1 MIKLAALIAAVVI
14 GSLAAVSVAEAYT
27 SCTTTCSGWGSAR
40 TCYTNC
46 F

>member
-1 MIKLAALIAAVVI
+1 MLKLAALIAAVVI
-14 GSLAAVSVAEAYT
+14 GSLAAVSIADAT
-27 SCTTTCSGWGSAR
+27 SCTTTCSGWGNSR